1 MDLRTESRTTQQ
13 ANGFT
18 YQGEALRHVALP
30 LGGLGTG
37 QIALGGDG
45 GLRQWQMVNQINH
58 LGFVPA
64 SFFAL
69 RATSLEPPIDIV
81 RVLQARTPLEHSAE
95 DTPSV
100 NDDSIPAAQLDL
112 LDRAGGAARTT
123 FTGEYPF
130 ARIAYEDEQ
139 LPVEIQMEAF
149 SPVIPLDAAASSLPA
164 IYFTFTILNRAA

>member
-58 LGFVPA
+58 LGFVPH
-64 SFFAL
+64 SFFAI
-69 RATSLEPPIDIV
+69 RAACIEPPINVV
-81 RVLQARTPLEHSAE
+81 RVLQSRESLERGAATTPL
-95 DTPSV
+95 V
-100 NDDSIPAAQLDL
+100 NDDALPPDQRAL
-112 LDRAGGAARTT
+112 LQSYLGVEKTI
-123 FTGEYPF
+123 FTGSYPF
-130 ARIAYEDEQ
+130 AHLTYQDEQ
-139 LPVEIQMEAF
+139 LPLDVQMEAYTPF
-149 SPVIPLDAAASSLPA
+149 LPLDAQA
-164 IYFTFTILNRAA
+164 